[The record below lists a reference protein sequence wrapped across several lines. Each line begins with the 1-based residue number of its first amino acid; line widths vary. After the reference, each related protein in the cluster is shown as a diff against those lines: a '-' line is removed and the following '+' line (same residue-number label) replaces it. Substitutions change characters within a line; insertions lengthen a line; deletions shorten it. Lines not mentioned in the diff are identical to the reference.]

1 MSVRLLLQQIQAS
14 FWEIDLETT
23 PCKGVDPKDPL
34 NSEA

>member
-14 FWEIDLETT
+14 FWEIDLETAS
-23 PCKGVDPKDPL
+23 CKGVDPKDPL